1 MSEAPIEETE
11 SAAATPPSDSAG
23 ETWQRYL
30 LYSLS
35 LPERTVRSGLGLV
48 GGAVRESAALLIP
61 KAFQDSQ
68 TYRILVQQ
76 TLDFVV
82 HNVAGVEGAPA
93 PDDPPAVDNFIA
105 RKAVGNFIELAGM
118 ATIHLSPLTVLAVVS
133 DVAYGSSHF
142 LRELADELKRQNLID
157 ENATINNVDELLAA
171 VGETAKVTSGA
182 IDTPPISID
191 GLRDTV
197 KQARDAAT
205 RVDLLKAMPKAEVER
220 LWNDMHAMAQA
231 QHADV
236 WSVSTTMTLYS
247 LEQFG
252 KVGQGALSTVKVAGG
267 LLDRHVLE
275 HYRQGLDEIGRKGL
289 YAALAEA
296 SGPYIEAVWTN
307 FAQTKPTL
315 TEDLLSGRLLNK
327 GWSLI
332 RKALPGA
339 KQEIPP
345 PDVPPPPPLPLK
357 TEN

>member
-11 SAAATPPSDSAG
+11 SATPAPPSDSA
-23 ETWQRYL
+23 WQRYL

-93 PDDPPAVDNFIA
+93 PDDPPAVDNFI
-105 RKAVGNFIELAGM
+105 ELAGM

-142 LRELADELKRQNLID
+142 LRELAQELKRQNLID

-220 LWNDMHAMAQA
+220 LWNDMHSMAKA

-315 TEDLLSGRLLNK
+315 TEDLLSGRLLNN
-327 GWSLI
+327 GWSLV

-345 PDVPPPPPLPLK
+345 PDVSPPPPLPLK